1 MPNHVKNTLSF
12 SGDPKKIS
20 EMKEKIKNDEY
31 GLGTYH
37 NRDSRTLGR
46 RQDHA
51 DKPYG
56 TFLGCEKR

>member
-1 MPNHVKNTLSF
+1 MSNHVKNTLSF

-46 RQDHA
+46 RQ
-51 DKPYG
+51 KYQG
-56 TFLGCEKR
+56 LQL